1 MVRIPKMLA
10 SYDLATGME
19 VDMSRQVLKSAEKSA
34 GGFHAKC
41 HVALTVRWGMGV
53 CCWIVWQGKAQQA
66 ANLTILSRAGHA
78 WSKDKLNN
86 VK

>member
-1 MVRIPKMLA
+1 MESVVRIPKMLA

-41 HVALTVRWGMGV
+41 HVALTVR
-53 CCWIVWQGKAQQA
+53 
-66 ANLTILSRAGHA
+66 
-78 WSKDKLNN
+78 
-86 VK
+86 